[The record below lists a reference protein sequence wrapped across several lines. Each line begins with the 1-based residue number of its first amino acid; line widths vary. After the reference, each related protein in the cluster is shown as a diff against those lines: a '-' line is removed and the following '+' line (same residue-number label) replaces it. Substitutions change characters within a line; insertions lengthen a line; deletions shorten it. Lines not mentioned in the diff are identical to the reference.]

1 MNIHQL
7 HSPDD
12 IRASLQECIP
22 CEASSHPETAR
33 YWPRVRMRRRQLP
46 GMPDERLSIEIS
58 NPWPDLVLRH
68 VKIAFLSASPNAHLK
83 NGSPAVKFA
92 PTHGI
97 EFGDIA
103 YGSNGAGNPSQG
115 VVRDIIMI
123 ESQVSSEGRQI
134 YAGVCFT
141 ACGKDGNVKH
151 YGYLLFRS
159 NFLASSAMLDMAA

>member
-7 HSPDD
+7 HQPQGKLSG
-12 IRASLQECIP
+12 LQECTP
-22 CEASSHPETAR
+22 CETSPYPETSR
-33 YWPRVRMRRRQLP
+33 YWPRVRMSRRHIA
-46 GMPDERLSIEIS
+46 GMPDERLTIEIA
-58 NPWPDLVLRH
+58 NPWPDLILRH

-103 YGSNGAGNPSQG
+103 YDGGKPQSGIM
-115 VVRDIIMI
+115 RDIIMI
-123 ESQVSSEGRQI
+123 ESQVSREGRQI
-134 YAGVCFT
+134 HAGVCFT
-141 ACGKDGNVKH
+141 ACSKDGAVKH

-159 NFLASSAMLDMAA
+159 NFLPSADDLEMAA